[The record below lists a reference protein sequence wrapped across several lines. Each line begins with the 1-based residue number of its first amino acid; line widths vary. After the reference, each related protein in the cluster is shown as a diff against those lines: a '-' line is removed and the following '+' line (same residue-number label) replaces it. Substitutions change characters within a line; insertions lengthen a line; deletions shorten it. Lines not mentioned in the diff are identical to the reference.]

1 MRREI
6 MALFLDSA
14 DVKEAE
20 RAMQMGFVAG
30 ITTNP
35 TLVAPTGRQAY
46 DVISELCS
54 ICRGPVFHQLTA
66 SSLPEMQ
73 EEAER
78 FHAIAPGRVVMKIPC
93 NLVGLQLT
101 SQLSD
106 AIPCALTAVFSAA
119 QTYLACEADARYAIP
134 YVNRTTRLCGD
145 GIALVCQMAGIVER
159 AGSGTE
165 IVAASLKTSA
175 EVVEAILNG
184 AHHVTLPLQL
194 IEEMAGHQL
203 SELAIE
209 EFARAAAG

>member
-1 MRREI
+1 

-35 TLVAPTGRQAY
+35 TLVARTGRPAY

-54 ICRGPVFHQLTA
+54 LCRGPVFHQMTA
-66 SSLPEMQ
+66 SSLLEMC

-93 NLVGLQLT
+93 NLTGLQLT
-101 SQLSD
+101 SRLSD

-119 QTYLACEADARYAIP
+119 QTYLACEASARYVIP
-134 YVNRTTRLCGD
+134 YVNRTMRLCGD

-165 IVAASLKTSA
+165 IVAASLKTPA

-184 AHHVTLPLQL
+184 AHHVTIPLQL
-194 IEEMAGHQL
+194 IEEMAEHKL
-203 SELAIE
+203 SALAIE
-209 EFARAAAG
+209 EFARAAAGQTRA

>member
-1 MRREI
+1 

-30 ITTNP
+30 VTTNP
-35 TLVAPTGRQAY
+35 TLVARIGRPAY
-46 DVISELCS
+46 GVISELCS
-54 ICRGPVFHQLTA
+54 LCRGPVFHQLTA
-66 SSLPEMQ
+66 SGLLEMHR
-73 EEAER
+73 EADR

-119 QTYLACEADARYAIP
+119 QTYLACEASARYVIP

-145 GIALVCQMAGIVER
+145 GLALVRQMVDIVER
-159 AGSGTE
+159 ADSSTE
-165 IVAASLKTSA
+165 IMAASLKTPV
-175 EVVEAILNG
+175 EVVEAILSG
-184 AHHVTLPLQL
+184 AHHVTIPLQL
-194 IEEMAGHQL
+194 IEEMAEHKL
-203 SELAIE
+203 SALAIE
-209 EFARAAAG
+209 EFAPAVAGQTRA

>member
-1 MRREI
+1 

-30 ITTNP
+30 VTTNP
-35 TLVAPTGRQAY
+35 TLMARTGRSAY

-54 ICRGPVFHQLTA
+54 LCQGPVFHQLAA
-66 SSLPEMQ
+66 SSLPEMC

-78 FHAIAPGRVVMKIPC
+78 FHAISPGRVVMKIPC
-93 NLVGLQLT
+93 NLTGLHLA

-119 QTYLACEADARYAIP
+119 QTYLACETAARYVIP
-134 YVNRTTRLCGD
+134 YVNRATRLCGD
-145 GIALVCQMAGIVER
+145 GIALVYQMAGIVER
-159 AGSGTE
+159 AGSGAE
-165 IVAASLKTSA
+165 VVAASLKTPS

-184 AHHVTLPLQL
+184 AHHVTIPLQL
-194 IEEMAGHQL
+194 IEEMAEHKL
-203 SELAIE
+203 SALAIQ
-209 EFARAAAG
+209 EFAQAAAGQARA